1 MSYASSMMG
10 QALYHKLPVGE
21 TTDDLARK
29 ILQNWNRP
37 TAEIKIR
44 CNCTAEQVRAV
55 SRREKYWREKLSM
68 PHINPCLKG
77 SSEGGKKHKTYT
89 AEQKESATQL
99 GFLIGPTEAAKQTG
113 VTMNTIRVWM
123 RKKDEVG

>member
-1 MSYASSMMG
+1 MSYAAS
-10 QALYHKLPVGE
+10 AIAAIVRRKPPVE
-21 TTDDLARK
+21 EVSDDLARM
-29 ILQNWNRP
+29 ILQNWNKP
-37 TAEIKIR
+37 TTEIKAR

-55 SRREKYWREKLSM
+55 NRREKYWREKLSISFIV
-68 PHINPCLKG
+68 PPKQKENKG
-77 SSEGGKKHKTYT
+77 NQSIRYT

-123 RKKDEVG
+123 RKKGGGK